1 MATLSDFKKP
11 NLKDNNKASLND
23 FKLPKNTKRGF
34 IKEYDPNT
42 NAFFQALG
50 NLDESALQLGK
61 DIITPLL
68 SPVQTAKD
76 LKSLG
81 SSVINLVRPGEQG
94 NEQLAREVGKFFKD
108 RYGGLENIKKTFA
121 TDPVGML
128 SDVSI
133 IFTGGAALAPKASA
147 TANILNKASKI
158 DPIVGATKLVGSGV
172 NLASKAPSKILGMT
186 TGAGETAISTAFRSG
201 QKGGKVAEDF
211 RSNITGKES
220 VGKVVEDTLESLKSK
235 KSQTSKTLVEGK
247 NKLDLGSKK
256 VNPEIIS
263 NIAEDIVQSKTL
275 GQFELSSKAQGK
287 LKQLNKIIEE
297 WRLDPRNHTLEGLDA
312 LKRRIDAEYPT
323 GINVGDSG
331 RLVSDV
337 RNKIKDTIVKE
348 SPDYAKVMNAYEEAI
363 KLEEKLKKELNLGKR
378 ADVGT
383 TLRKLQSVMRNNVNT
398 NFGNRLEA
406 LKLLDTADGNLMAK
420 LAGQSLNTLTPRGL
434 QSLVP
439 STALLG
445 GSIAA
450 SGGLSP
456 LAVLPSL
463 IAGSPRLMGEAAYY
477 SGVASRPFA
486 TASNAASNAISKLPS
501 PVRSALKPSN
511 IFRSSRAVGLLD
523 RPIDENR
530 SALQNRGL
538 LQ

>member
-1 MATLSDFKKP
+1 MATISDFKKP

-211 RSNITGKES
+211 RNNNKGKES
-220 VGKVVEDTLESLKSK
+220 VGKVVEDTLESLKTKKAETSTKAEAQEADDTNLSAEEKTFKQRYGDLRRHMQEKEKEFSARLEKLGKQLDAATKNELVLPKSNEEIEAWSK
-235 KSQTSKTLVEGK
+235 KYPDVAGIVEAIA
-247 NKLDLGSKK
+247 SKK
-256 VNPEIIS
+256 AKEQAAS
-263 NIAEDIVQSKTL
+263 LDKR
-275 GQFELSSKAQGK
+275 
-287 LKQLNKIIEE
+287 LKEIEE
-297 WRLDPRNHTLEGLDA
+297 LRVTAKREKAEAELAAIHPDFGEIRSDDTFHEWAKDQPKWVQDA
-312 LKRRIDAEYPT
+312 LYENVEDAKSVARVIDLYKVDKGIT
-323 GINVGDSG
+323 GKPKKSS
-331 RLVSDV
+331 SD
-337 RNKIKDTIVKE
+337 KGAA
-348 SPDYAKVMNAYEEAI
+348 S
-363 KLEEKLKKELNLGKR
+363 
-378 ADVGT
+378 
-383 TLRKLQSVMRNNVNT
+383 SVMTKRTTTPNDTEESKYLRESQVAKMSIKEYEK
-398 NFGNRLEA
+398 RMDEIMEA
-406 LKLLDTADGNLMAK
+406 
-420 LAGQSLNTLTPRGL
+420 QR
-434 QSLVP
+434 
-439 STALLG
+439 
-445 GSIAA
+445 
-450 SGGLSP
+450 SGKFIYD
-456 LAVLPSL
+456 V
-463 IAGSPRLMGEAAYY
+463 
-477 SGVASRPFA
+477 
-486 TASNAASNAISKLPS
+486 SK
-501 PVRSALKPSN
+501 K
-511 IFRSSRAVGLLD
+511 
-523 RPIDENR
+523 
-530 SALQNRGL
+530 
-538 LQ
+538 

>member
-1 MATLSDFKKP
+1 MATLKDFKKP
-11 NLKDNNKASLND
+11 NINNNNNASLDD
-23 FKLPKNTKRGF
+23 FKLPKDTKRGF

-76 LKSLG
+76 LISLG
-81 SSVINLVRPGEQG
+81 SSVVNLVRPGEQG
-94 NEQLAREVGKFFKD
+94 NEELAKQVGKFFKD

-121 TDPVGML
+121 TDPIGML

-133 IFTGGAALAPKASA
+133 IFSGGALLPGKLGKISQV
-147 TANILNKASKI
+147 ASKV
-158 DPIVGATKLVGSGV
+158 DPIVGGTKLVGSGV
-172 NLASKAPSKILGMT
+172 NLVSKAPSKILGMT

-220 VGKVVEDTLESLKSK
+220 IGKVVEDTLESLKNK
-235 KSQTSKTLVEGK
+235 KSQTSKTFVEGK

-263 NIAEDIVQSKTL
+263 NIAEDIVQSKSL

-297 WRLDPRNHTLEGLDA
+297 WRLNPKNHNLEGLDA

-337 RNKIKDTIVKE
+337 RNKIKDIIVKE

-363 KLEEKLKKELNLGKR
+363 KLEKKLKNELSLGKR
-378 ADVGT
+378 ADAGT

-398 NFGNRLEA
+398 NFGSRLEA

-434 QSLVP
+434 QSLIP
-439 STALLG
+439 SGALGVGSSALLG
-445 GSIAA
+445 GGFIN
-450 SGGLSP
+450 P
-456 LAVLPSL
+456 LAIAPTL
-463 IAGSPRLMGEAAYY
+463 ITSSPRLMGEAAYY

-486 TASNAASNAISKLPS
+486 AMSNAMSKLPS

-511 IFRSSRAVGLLD
+511 VFRGSRAIGLLD

-530 SALQNRGL
+530 SALENRGL
-538 LQ
+538 L

>member
-1 MATLSDFKKP
+1 MATLKDFKKP
-11 NLKDNNKASLND
+11 NINNNNNASLDN
-23 FKLPKNTKRGF
+23 FKLPKDTKRGF

-76 LKSLG
+76 LISLG

-94 NEQLAREVGKFFKD
+94 NEELAKQVGKFFKD

-133 IFTGGAALAPKASA
+133 LFTGGAALAPKASA

-158 DPIVGATKLVGSGV
+158 DPIVGATKLVGGGV

-186 TGAGETAISTAFRSG
+186 TGAGETAISTAFKSG

-211 RSNITGKES
+211 RNNISGKES
-220 VGKVVEDTLESLKSK
+220 VGKVVEDTLESLKTK
-235 KSQTSKTLVEGK
+235 KAETSKTYVKGK
-247 NKLDLGSKK
+247 GELNLGSKK
-256 VNPEIIS
+256 VNPEIVS
-263 NIAEDIVQSKTL
+263 KVADNVVLKKTL
-275 GQFELSSKAQGK
+275 GQFELSNKAQTK

-297 WRLDPRNHTLEGLDA
+297 WRLDPRNHSLEGLDA
-312 LKRRIDAEYPT
+312 LKRRIDAEYPQ
-323 GINVGDSG
+323 GLKVGDEG
-331 RLVSDV
+331 RLVSDI
-337 RNKIKDTIVKE
+337 RNEIKNIIVKE

-363 KLEEKLKKELNLGKR
+363 KLEKQLMDELSLNKR
-378 ADVGT
+378 ANVGT
-383 TLRKLQSVMRNNVNT
+383 TLRKLQSIMRNNVNT

-486 TASNAASNAISKLPS
+486 AASNAMSKLPS

-511 IFRSSRAVGLLD
+511 ILRSSRAVGLLD

>member
-11 NLKDNNKASLND
+11 SLTDNNKASLND
-23 FKLPKNTKRGF
+23 FKLPKDTKRGF

-76 LKSLG
+76 LASLG

-94 NEQLAREVGKFFKD
+94 NEQLAKEVGKFFKD

-147 TANILNKASKI
+147 TANILSKASKI
-158 DPIVGATKLVGSGV
+158 DPIVGATKIIGGGV

-211 RSNITGKES
+211 RNNITGKES
-220 VGKVVEDTLESLKSK
+220 VGKVVEDTLESLKTK
-235 KSQTSKTLVEGK
+235 KTETSTTYVKGK
-247 NKLDLGSKK
+247 GELNLGSKK
-256 VNPEIIS
+256 VNPEIVSKITDDVV
-263 NIAEDIVQSKTL
+263 NKKTL
-275 GQFELSSKAQGK
+275 GDFELSGNAQRK
-287 LKQLNKIIEE
+287 LKELDGIIKE
-297 WRLDPRNHTLEGLDA
+297 WRLNPKAHTIEGLDA
-312 LKRRIDAEYPT
+312 LKRRIDAEYPP
-323 GINVGDSG
+323 GLKVGDEG

-337 RNKIKDTIVKE
+337 RNQVKDIIVKD

-363 KLEEKLKKELNLGKR
+363 KLEQQLMDELSLSKR
-378 ADVGT
+378 ANVGT

-450 SGGLSP
+450 SGGLNP

-486 TASNAASNAISKLPS
+486 AGRNAMNKLPS
-501 PVRSALKPSN
+501 PIRSAIKPSN

>member
-1 MATLSDFKKP
+1 MAKLSDFNTKTSKTSS
-11 NLKDNNKASLND
+11 KT
-23 FKLPKNTKRGF
+23 KNTRGF

-50 NLDESALQLGK
+50 NLDESTMQLGK
-61 DIITPLL
+61 DLITPILN
-68 SPVQTAKD
+68 PIQTAKD

-81 SSVINLVRPGEQG
+81 SSIVNLIRPGEQG

-108 RYGGLENIKKTFA
+108 RYGGIENIKKTFA

-133 IFTGGAALAPKASA
+133 IFSGGAMLPGKVGKV
-147 TANILNKASKI
+147 ANIASKV
-158 DPIVGATKLVGSGV
+158 DPIVGATKAVGGTV
-172 NLASKAPSKILGMT
+172 NLASKVPSKILGMT

-220 VGKVVEDTLESLKSK
+220 VGKVVEDTLESLKNK
-235 KSQTSKTLVEGK
+235 KAQTSKTFVEGK
-247 NKLDLGSKK
+247 SKLDLGSKK

-275 GQFELSSKAQGK
+275 GKFELSNKAQGK

-297 WRLDPRNHTLEGLDA
+297 WRLDPRNHNLEGLDA

-337 RNKIKDTIVKE
+337 RNKIKDIIVKE
-348 SPDYAKVMNAYEEAI
+348 SPEYSKVMNAYEEAI
-363 KLEEKLKKELNLGKR
+363 KLEEKLRTELSLNKR
-378 ADVGT
+378 ADAGT

-434 QSLVP
+434 QSLIP
-439 STALLG
+439 SGALGVGSSALLG
-445 GSIAA
+445 GGFIN
-450 SGGLSP
+450 P
-456 LAVLPSL
+456 LAIAPTL
-463 IAGSPRLMGEAAYY
+463 ITSSPRLMGEAAYY
-477 SGVASRPFA
+477 TGVASRPFA
-486 TASNAASNAISKLPS
+486 AANNAISKLPS
-501 PVRSALKPSN
+501 PVRTAIRPTNLL
-511 IFRSSRAVGLLD
+511 RTSRAVGLLD

-530 SALQNRGL
+530 TALQNRGL